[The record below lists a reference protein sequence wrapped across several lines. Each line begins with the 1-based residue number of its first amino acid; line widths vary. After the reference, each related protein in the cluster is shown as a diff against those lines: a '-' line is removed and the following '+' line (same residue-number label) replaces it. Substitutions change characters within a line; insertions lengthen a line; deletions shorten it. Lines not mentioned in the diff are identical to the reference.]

1 LRCGYFLIK
10 PQAVKSDKKGSDK
23 MLGDIKQM
31 NLNENLERLAVSI
44 SMLGRGEVENKI
56 KNFQGNF
63 KLDFSEEYLKNLT
76 VDRLR
81 HILFAA
87 MAANLRNKSN

>member
-1 LRCGYFLIK
+1 
-10 PQAVKSDKKGSDK
+10 
-23 MLGDIKQM
+23 M

-56 KNFQGNF
+56 KNFQGTF
-63 KLDFSEEYLKNLT
+63 KLDFSEEYLQNLT

-87 MAANLRNKSN
+87 MASKLRQKSN

>member
-1 LRCGYFLIK
+1 M
-10 PQAVKSDKKGSDK
+10 SDN
-23 MLGDIKQM
+23 Q
-31 NLNENLERLAVSI
+31 NLEWLAVTI
-44 SMLGRGEVENKI
+44 SSLDRNEVENKI

-87 MAANLRNKSN
+87 MASKLRQNSN

>member
-1 LRCGYFLIK
+1 
-10 PQAVKSDKKGSDK
+10 VND
-23 MLGDIKQM
+23 
-31 NLNENLERLAVSI
+31 ENNIEWLAISI
-44 SMLGRGEVENKI
+44 SSLDRGEVEDKI

-63 KLDFSEEYLKNLT
+63 KLDFTEEYLQNLT

-87 MAANLRNKSN
+87 MAANLRKKSN

>member
-1 LRCGYFLIK
+1 MSNN
-10 PQAVKSDKKGSDK
+10 Q
-23 MLGDIKQM
+23 
-31 NLNENLERLAVSI
+31 NLEWLAVTI
-44 SMLGRGEVENKI
+44 SSLDRNEVENKI

-63 KLDFSEEYLKNLT
+63 KLDFTEEYLKNLT

-87 MAANLRNKSN
+87 MASKLRQTSN

>member
-1 LRCGYFLIK
+1 MSNN
-10 PQAVKSDKKGSDK
+10 Q
-23 MLGDIKQM
+23 
-31 NLNENLERLAVSI
+31 NLERLAVTI
-44 SMLGRGEVENKI
+44 SSLDRNEVENKI

-87 MAANLRNKSN
+87 MALKLRQNSN

>member
-1 LRCGYFLIK
+1 M
-10 PQAVKSDKKGSDK
+10 SDN
-23 MLGDIKQM
+23 Q
-31 NLNENLERLAVSI
+31 NLEWLAVTI
-44 SMLGRGEVENKI
+44 SSLGRNEVENKI
-56 KNFQGNF
+56 KNFQGTF

-87 MAANLRNKSN
+87 MSANLRQKSN

>member
-1 LRCGYFLIK
+1 MSNN
-10 PQAVKSDKKGSDK
+10 Q
-23 MLGDIKQM
+23 
-31 NLNENLERLAVSI
+31 NLEWLAVSI
-44 SMLGRGEVENKI
+44 SSLDRGEVENKI

-63 KLDFSEEYLKNLT
+63 KLDFTEEYLKNLT

-87 MAANLRNKSN
+87 MAANLRKKCS

>member
-1 LRCGYFLIK
+1 M
-10 PQAVKSDKKGSDK
+10 SDN
-23 MLGDIKQM
+23 Q
-31 NLNENLERLAVSI
+31 NLERLAVSI
-44 SMLGRGEVENKI
+44 SSLDRGEVEDQI
-56 KNFQGNF
+56 RNFQGSF

-87 MAANLRNKSN
+87 MAANLKKQSN